1 LRRTGK
7 KRLTLENRPRPKEEK
22 ALAMVWLNDGIE
34 VLLQVVECSSDG
46 LVGVRVVGYRVQVLV
61 WSVFRSPRPS
71 STSPSVKTERR
82 RRQRRRPVQTIQAS
96 LEDQALALLVTATPA
111 TAAVQQSSAGGM
123 LKDLANTLVGL
134 GGALEVLESTDL
146 LADLLTLQANIVS
159 ITAGL
164 LTSQ

>member
-1 LRRTGK
+1 LVRFPFPTPIVN
-7 KRLTLENRPRPKEEK
+7 TAVNE
-22 ALAMVWLNDGIE
+22 DID
-34 VLLQVVECSSDG
+34 VVD
-46 LVGVRVVGYRVQVLV
+46 
-61 WSVFRSPRPS
+61 
-71 STSPSVKTERR
+71 K
-82 RRQRRRPVQTIQAS
+82 RRRPVQTIQAN
-96 LEDQALALLVTATPA
+96 LEHQALALLVTTTPA

-146 LADLLTLQANIVS
+146 LANLLTLQANIVS